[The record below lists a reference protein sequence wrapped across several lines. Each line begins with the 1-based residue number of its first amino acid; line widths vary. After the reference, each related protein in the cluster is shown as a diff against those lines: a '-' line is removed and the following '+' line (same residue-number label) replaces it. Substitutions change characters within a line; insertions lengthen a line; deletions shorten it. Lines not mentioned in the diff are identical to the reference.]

1 MAKMKKLAE
10 RKRLAAIF
18 VSFTILMVGVVSLS
32 ENMSIDYYSVMD
44 TVQKIIPASIVMG
57 ALGWIMG
64 MVLDKPQGP
73 RKINSNLFLEQMMKN
88 DLTQSQESEDNNGVD
103 KEE

>member
-1 MAKMKKLAE
+1 MAKKKRLSE

-18 VSFTILMVGVVSLS
+18 VSFTILLVGVVSLS

-64 MVLDKPQGP
+64 MILDKPQGS

-88 DLTQSQESEDNNGVD
+88 NLTQSQESEDNNDVE

>member
-1 MAKMKKLAE
+1 MAKKKKLPE

-18 VSFTILMVGVVSLS
+18 VSFTILLVGVVSLA

-64 MVLDKPQGP
+64 MVLDKPQGS
-73 RKINSNLFLEQMMKN
+73 RKINSNLFLDQMMKN
-88 DLTQSQESEDNNGVD
+88 DLTQTQESEENNEVD
-103 KEE
+103 KED

>member
-1 MAKMKKLAE
+1 MAKKKRLSE

-18 VSFTILMVGVVSLS
+18 VSFTILLVGAISLS

-64 MVLDKPQGP
+64 MVLDKPQGS
-73 RKINSNLFLEQMMKN
+73 RKINSNLFLDQMMKN
-88 DLTQSQESEDNNGVD
+88 DLTQSQESEENNDID